1 MFEGLLTKK
10 KLIELLEEVDDDVY
24 INVLNYEGDFS
35 ANVEFWY
42 ENLDTRQFVNLTG
55 KKPLWKMDREE
66 LDNFLDNNQ

>member
-55 KKPLWKMDREE
+55 KKPMWKMSKEEKEE
-66 LDNFLDNNQ
+66 LINR